1 MLQEFK
7 ASELTVKIFAD
18 RKQMGAQAAAD
29 AAITLR
35 RLLSQQETVNVIF
48 AAAPSQNELLEALQT
63 EKDIE
68 WNRINAFHMD
78 EYIGLSPDAPQRF
91 GNFLKTAIFD
101 KLNFRTVNYIN
112 GDTSAVAKYADL
124 LKIHQPDL
132 VFMGIGENGHL
143 AFNDP
148 PVADFNDQELVKT
161 VTLDEACRQQQVND
175 GCFPSLDEVP
185 THAITLTIPILLQAP
200 YIYCV
205 VPGQRKAT
213 AVYNTLTQPV
223 ETRYPSTILRSHS
236 GALLYLDAD
245 SSNQI
250 DIKKEGL
257 CDY

>member
-7 ASELTVKIFAD
+7 ASQLTVKVFAD

-29 AAITLR
+29 AATTLR
-35 RLLSQQETVNVIF
+35 RLLSEQETVNVIF

-68 WNRINAFHMD
+68 WNRINAFYMD

-101 KLNFRTVNYIN
+101 KLNFHTVNYIY
-112 GDTSAVAKYADL
+112 GDTNTVTKYADL
-124 LKIHQPDL
+124 LKTHQPDV

-148 PVADFNDQELVKT
+148 PVADFNDKELVKI
-161 VTLDEACRQQQVND
+161 VALDQACRQQQVND
-175 GCFPSLDEVP
+175 GCFPSLNDVP
-185 THAITLTIPILLQAP
+185 THAITLTIPVLLQAP

-205 VPGQRKAT
+205 VPGPRKAT
-213 AVYNTLTQPV
+213 AVYNTLIQPIA
-223 ETRYPSTILRSHS
+223 TNYPSTILRSHS
-236 GALLYLDAD
+236 GTLLYLDAD
-245 SSNQI
+245 SSKQI
-250 DIKKEGL
+250 DIKKEGP
-257 CDY
+257 CNY